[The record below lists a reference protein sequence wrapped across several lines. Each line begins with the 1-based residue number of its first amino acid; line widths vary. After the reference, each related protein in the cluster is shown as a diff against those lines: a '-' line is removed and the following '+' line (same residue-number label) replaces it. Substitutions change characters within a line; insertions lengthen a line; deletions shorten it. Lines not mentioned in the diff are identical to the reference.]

1 MRLTRRRLLTATAG
15 AASIGTVAGCTG
27 AASSSQSTEPDA
39 PVARASFF
47 VFGDVVDAVAGDV
60 ASAELL
66 VPVGQHGHGW
76 EPGPSVREA
85 IDDAD
90 LFVHGMEGFQP
101 WADRIL
107 SDLAADG
114 SAVTTVDV
122 SAGLDLL
129 AAGGGDHHDGAEEDH
144 QEDADYHDGAEEGH
158 QEDADHHDQTGEDHQ
173 EDADHHDQTGEDHQE
188 DADHHDEDHRH
199 AGSTDP
205 HFWMDP
211 IRVGEAAENVR
222 RGLAAV
228 DPANADAYA
237 TNADAFRRDLD
248 ALDDRI
254 RSVVAGGSTDV
265 VLVAGHDSFGYLGD
279 RYGVQVVSLTSTSPD
294 DRPTPRDI
302 ERAREIVV
310 EHGLRY
316 VCADPLESQRAAEQ
330 LVAETDAEAVLPLT
344 AMPGL
349 TEEWASKGWGYV
361 DIVENVNLPTL
372 ERVLDG

>member
-27 AASSSQSTEPDA
+27 AASSSRSTEPEA
-39 PVARASFF
+39 PVASASFF

-60 ASAELL
+60 ADAELL
-66 VPVGQHGHGW
+66 VPIGQHGHGW

-90 LFVHGMEGFQP
+90 LFAHGMTGFQP

-114 SAVTTVDV
+114 SAVTPIDV

-129 AAGGGDHHDGAEEDH
+129 AAGDGDHHDGAEEDSH
-144 QEDADYHDGAEEGH
+144 GEKGEDAHDHAEE
-158 QEDADHHDQTGEDHQ
+158 DS
-173 EDADHHDQTGEDHQE
+173 
-188 DADHHDEDHRH
+188 HDEGHVH

-237 TNADAFRRDLD
+237 ANADAFRRELG

-254 RSVVAGGSTDV
+254 RSVVTGGSTDV
-265 VLVAGHDSFGYLGD
+265 VLVAGHDSFAYLGD
-279 RYGVQVVSLTSTSPD
+279 RYGVQVASLTSTSPD

-349 TEEWASKGWGYV
+349 TEEWASEGWGYV
-361 DIVENVNLPTL
+361 DVVENVNLPTL